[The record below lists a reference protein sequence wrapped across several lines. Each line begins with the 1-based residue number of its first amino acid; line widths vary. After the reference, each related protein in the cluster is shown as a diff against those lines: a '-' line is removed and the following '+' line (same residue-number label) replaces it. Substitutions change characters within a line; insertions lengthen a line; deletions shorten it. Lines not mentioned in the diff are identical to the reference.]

1 MFGSCIA
8 RETEQHH
15 VLRIDSLWSF
25 LSTHY
30 SLCMELLEVCQPLT
44 VYSGQ
49 RPSTRDGMES
59 PKVKQNPRNYFFS
72 PLQQLFGAHFNCSLL
87 NLSNDCESHCT
98 GFWGSPTRPDGFNAT
113 PLKLIN
119 AMTVR
124 AISNNSS
131 PLKLAND
138 CQRASVGIS
147 NKTGR
152 DGWLPVPLRE
162 SHSTA
167 TRFAQACLICSFK
180 GHRHCRLKEQLV
192 SAIVGGGTL
201 ELQRLL

>member
-1 MFGSCIA
+1 MFWELTLCEVFSQLTLHGAS
-8 RETEQHH
+8 RG
-15 VLRIDSLWSF
+15 
-25 LSTHY
+25 LSAINVH
-30 SLCMELLEVCQPLT
+30 
-44 VYSGQ
+44 SGQ
-49 RPSTRDGMES
+49 RPSLRDGIES
-59 PKVKQNPRNYFFS
+59 PTVKWIPKISFFS
-72 PLQQLFGAHFNCSLL
+72 PFQQLFGAHFNCSLL

-201 ELQRLL
+201 QLQRLL

>member
-1 MFGSCIA
+1 MGWNLQKWNEI
-8 RETEQHH
+8 
-15 VLRIDSLWSF
+15 LRTI
-25 LSTHY
+25 
-30 SLCMELLEVCQPLT
+30 
-44 VYSGQ
+44 
-49 RPSTRDGMES
+49 
-59 PKVKQNPRNYFFS
+59 FS
-72 PLQQLFGAHFNCSLL
+72 PHCSSSLELILTAHFWTFPTTARATVQDSG
-87 NLSNDCESHCT
+87 DQ
-98 GFWGSPTRPDGFNAT
+98 GTRPDGSNGFNTT

-124 AISNNSS
+124 ASPGISNNSS
-131 PLKLAND
+131 PLKLPND

-162 SHSTA
+162 SHVTA

-180 GHRHCRLKEQLV
+180 GHRHCRLKQLV

-201 ELQRLL
+201 QLQRLL